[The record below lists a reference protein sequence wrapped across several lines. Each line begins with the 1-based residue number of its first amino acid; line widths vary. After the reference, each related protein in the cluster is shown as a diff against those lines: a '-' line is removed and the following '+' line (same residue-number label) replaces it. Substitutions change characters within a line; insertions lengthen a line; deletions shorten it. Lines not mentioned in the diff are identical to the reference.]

1 MEVADCVADPLDD
14 CSQMQPAK
22 LLPPLEKDEA
32 EKGYEPCTML
42 GAERKKK
49 EVSSLSKPHTRI
61 QPLQFLM
68 HPMLHNGFFW

>member
-42 GAERKKK
+42 GAERAKK
-49 EVSSLSKPHTRI
+49 SDLSLK
-61 QPLQFLM
+61 
-68 HPMLHNGFFW
+68 